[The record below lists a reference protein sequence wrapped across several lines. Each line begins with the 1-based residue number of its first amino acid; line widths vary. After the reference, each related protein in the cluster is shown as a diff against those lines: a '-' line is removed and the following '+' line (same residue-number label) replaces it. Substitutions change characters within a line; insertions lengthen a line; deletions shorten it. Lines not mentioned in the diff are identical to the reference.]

1 MLRNIFDNLP
11 YTHEVGSGII
21 RILVGSF
28 ESMTFLL
35 CPRVTQL
42 SKQNDFEKIWRDDL
56 DSSDILFNGSIIR
69 GGFETFG
76 AFMFL
81 TSPLQVVWKHV
92 MKTLGHDIHSID
104 FSTNVCDAFFSS
116 YELVHRLI
124 LGPRTSL
131 LVVAS
136 IFFATFR
143 VLSTSTILLILC
155 S

>member
-1 MLRNIFDNLP
+1 MLRNVLDNLP
-11 YTHEVGSGII
+11 YTHEAGSGII

-28 ESMTFLL
+28 ESVTFLL

-42 SKQNDFEKIWRDDL
+42 SKQNNFEKIWRNDF
-56 DSSDILFNGSIIR
+56 DSSDILFNGSVIR

-76 AFMFL
+76 AFMFVTL
-81 TSPLQVVWKHV
+81 STSGGLKHV
-92 MKTLGHDIHSID
+92 MKTLGHDNHSID

-124 LGPRTSL
+124 LGPRTSH